1 MIDVLKFDINNLR
14 MDENIL
20 KTKFKKTYESEVLTK
35 YKYKFYDSELFN
47 YSKKN
52 RDEVEQSIDDETKLY
67 KVSHHYIYY
76 IFKKKEKT
84 GKLVFNQNIRRN
96 WIDYKIAADKK
107 GIEYIDIIPRKPLM
121 PRVMADLSYYNFIK
135 IIELYAEE
143 LAIPKNIFWGANV
156 TQVELGANLKFS
168 TTIKTKNGFEKI
180 SLQGMLSSFGTLKN
194 VPEKDTYGRS
204 GIRFKADAFEISI
217 YDKLKRI
224 IFTKEIFKNKKES
237 VKVKRR
243 KKINEINHFIRY
255 ELKIKEVS
263 SFRRESFADKLN
275 TLKDIKD
282 NWDVL
287 LTSLFNTTE
296 DIDFVDFLS
305 PEIENELILSQLD
318 SKSKGL
324 FYEYLIYQGVKK
336 IGYTEFIRDIIP
348 LVNTK
353 TKRVFQA
360 DVDEI
365 YDKFR
370 NKNHYNTSYEK
381 MFLDTL
387 YKRLDSLK
395 VKPLLYKTSIYTL

>member
-1 MIDVLKFDINNLR
+1 MLDVLKFDIDNVR

-20 KTKFKKTYESEVLTK
+20 KTKFKKREYPTFTK
-35 YKYKFYDSELFN
+35 YKYNFFDSELF
-47 YSKKN
+47 SDRKKN
-52 RDEVEQSIDDETKLY
+52 TDEGEEADSNKSKSY
-67 KVSHHYIYY
+67 KQSHHYIYF
-76 IFKKKEKT
+76 IIKNGEKT
-84 GKLVFNQNIRRN
+84 GKLYFNQNIRRN
-96 WIDYKIAADKK
+96 WIDYKKAADKK
-107 GIEYIDIIPRKPLM
+107 GIEYTDIIPRRPLM

-156 TQVELGANLKFS
+156 TQVELGVNLRFP
-168 TTIKTKNGFEKI
+168 TNIKTKNGVEKM

-204 GIRFKADAFEISI
+204 GVRFKADAFEISI

-243 KKINEINHFIRY
+243 KKINEIHHFIRY
-255 ELKIKEVS
+255 ELRVKEVS
-263 SFRRESFADKLN
+263 SFRRESFAGKLN

-282 NWDVL
+282 NWDLL
-287 LTSLFNTTE
+287 LTSLFGTTE

-318 SKSKGL
+318 SKSKSL
-324 FYEYLIYQGVKK
+324 FYDYLIYQGVKK
-336 IGYTEFIRDIIP
+336 IGYTEFIRDIVP
-348 LVNTK
+348 LVNIK
-353 TKRVFQA
+353 TRREFQKE
-360 DVDEI
+360 VDEI
-365 YDKFR
+365 YDEFR
-370 NKNHYNTSYEK
+370 NKNPYNTSYEK

-387 YKRLDSLK
+387 NKRLDSLK
-395 VKPLLYKTSIYTL
+395 IKPLLYKTSIYTL